1 MIELEIDISSK
12 DGEINT
18 FIACPDEGGPY
29 PIVLLLMDAPGMRP
43 ELNKMATRLAT
54 SGYYVV
60 LPNLYFRKSRDTN
73 FTSREQMVEYM
84 DSLSNTQVLDD
95 CETLLRWCDQQP
107 LAAAGPA
114 GVVGYCMS
122 GPFAFY
128 TAAKLNNRIKAGASI
143 HGVRLMTEAE
153 DSPHLGA
160 AQIQGE
166 FYIGCAQTDHW
177 APVEM
182 INRLQQYTR
191 SLNANIRIEW
201 YPETEH
207 GFVFPE
213 RAGKYHH
220 IAAERHWQRLL
231 AMFARNLKVSA

>member
-1 MIELEIDISSK
+1 MIELEIDISGE

-18 FIACPDEGGPY
+18 FIAYPDEGGPY
-29 PIVLLLMDAPGMRP
+29 PIVLLLMDAPGIRP
-43 ELNKMATRLAT
+43 ELKKMATRLAT
-54 SGYYVV
+54 SGYCVI
-60 LPNLYFRKSRDTN
+60 LPNLYYRKSRDAN
-73 FTSREQMVEYM
+73 FTDREQMVEYM
-84 DSLSNTQVLDD
+84 DSLSNALVLQD
-95 CETLLRWCDQQP
+95 CQTLLAWCDQQP
-107 LAAAGPA
+107 FAAAGPA

-128 TAAKLNNRIKAGASI
+128 TAARLGNRIKAGASI

-153 DSPHLGA
+153 HSPHLGA

-182 INRLQQYTR
+182 INRLQQYIAPLP
-191 SLNANIRIEW
+191 SNIRIEW

-220 IAAERHWQRLL
+220 NAAERHWQRLL
-231 AMFARNLKVSA
+231 AMFARNLQVAA

>member
-1 MIELEIDISSK
+1 MIELEIDVSSE
-12 DGEINT
+12 DGAIDT
-18 FIACPDEGGPY
+18 FVAYPDEGGPF
-29 PIVLLLMDAPGMRP
+29 PVVLFLMDAPGMRP
-43 ELNKMATRLAT
+43 ELNKMASRLAT
-54 SGYYVV
+54 SGYCVI
-60 LPNLYFRKSRDTN
+60 LPNLYYRKPRQAN
-73 FTSREQMVEYM
+73 FASREQMVEYM
-84 DSLSNTQVLDD
+84 DSLSNATVLQD
-95 CETLLRWCDQQP
+95 CETLLNWCAGQSF
-107 LAAAGPA
+107 AAAGPA

-128 TAAKLNNRIKAGASI
+128 AAAKLNSKIKAGASI

-182 INRLQQYTR
+182 INRLQQYIAP
-191 SLNANIRIEW
+191 LNSNIRIEW

-220 IAAERHWQRLL
+220 NAAERHWQRLL
-231 AMFARNLKVSA
+231 AMFARNLQVTA